1 MRAAIAGDGGEEP
14 RAGTPDPA
22 WAPPAAALRERE
34 PPPGHVSPGGVAVGD
49 RVTALRWRGV
59 ARALNVLRVG
69 AGLLGVG
76 VLSVPALAVL
86 LVLLPSRL
94 ARVYAVSVWAK
105 TVGWLCVRL
114 SGVRVE
120 IVGRER
126 LRAAKP
132 AIFAGNHAS
141 LLDVLLLMWLLP
153 CGTTAVAKKEILW
166 VPLVGLVYTLSGSLR
181 IDRGD
186 RPRAVAALAAQAR
199 FLRRGGLSVAI
210 WPEGTRS
217 RTGRLLPL
225 KKGFAHLALQ
235 TRLPVVPVVVSG
247 AHRAW
252 RVGGLRIQEGARVRV
267 EIGAPIPT
275 DGWSR
280 ERLNEH
286 VEEVARVFRALLP
299 PDQQPLPPA
308 APGGQLGP
316 R

>member
-1 MRAAIAGDGGEEP
+1 
-14 RAGTPDPA
+14 
-22 WAPPAAALRERE
+22 
-34 PPPGHVSPGGVAVGD
+34 VAF
-49 RVTALRWRGV
+49 
-59 ARALNVLRVG
+59 ALNVLRVSV
-69 AGLLGVG
+69 GLLCVG
-76 VLSVPALAVL
+76 ALSLPALAVL
-86 LVLLPSRL
+86 LVLLPSRR
-94 ARVYAVSVWAK
+94 ARVYAISAWAK

-114 SGVRVE
+114 SGVRLE

-126 LRAAKP
+126 LRAARP
-132 AIFAGNHAS
+132 AIFVCNHAS
-141 LLDVLLLMWLLP
+141 LLDVLLVMWLTP
-153 CGTTAVAKKEILW
+153 FGTTAVAKKEILW
-166 VPLVGLVYTLSGSLR
+166 VPLVGLVYALSGSLR

-186 RPRAVAALAAQAR
+186 RPRAVAAMAAQAR

-252 RVGGLRIQEGARVRV
+252 RVGGFSIREGARVKV

-275 DGWSR
+275 EGWSR
-280 ERLNEH
+280 ERLDEQ
-286 VEEVARVFRALLP
+286 VEAVARVFRALLP
-299 PDQQPLPPA
+299 PDQQPVDPA
-308 APGGQLGP
+308 APDPTDP